1 MANEDPGRK
10 TQIVPVCG
18 RNIVIKKLTDIQ
30 MSLLLR
36 GSRILSSDNVDNE
49 QKMEM
54 MDMMFTI
61 LDSVVVQETDKK
73 WVLEHQ
79 IKGDLELKDMT
90 GWVTV
95 FGNEDEDEDA
105 KKKPAVRRGRAART

>member
-1 MANEDPGRK
+1 MANADTGRP

-18 RNIVIKKLTDIQ
+18 RNIVVKKLTDIQ

-36 GSRILSSDNVDNE
+36 GSRILSSPNVENE

-54 MDMMFTI
+54 MEQMFQI
-61 LDSVVVQETDKK
+61 LDNIVVQADDKK
-73 WVLEHQ
+73 WVLECQ

-90 GWVTV
+90 DWVTV
-95 FGNEDEDEDA
+95 FKDEDEENA
-105 KKKPAVRRGRAART
+105 KTKQPAVRRGRTRA

>member
-1 MANEDPGRK
+1 MANEDPGRQ

-18 RNIVIKKLTDIQ
+18 RNIVVKKLTDIQ

-54 MDMMFTI
+54 MEMMFTI
-61 LDSVVVQETDKK
+61 LDSVVVQDTDKA
-73 WVLEHQ
+73 WVREKQ
-79 IKGDLELKDMT
+79 IKGELELKDMT
-90 GWVTV
+90 SWVTV
-95 FGNEDEDEDA
+95 FGDEDEDA
-105 KKKPAVRRGRAART
+105 KKKPAVRRGRTRS